1 MSSNKEFRLQ
11 VLKMTLETGSG
22 RTVDDPLDRADKFL
36 EWCMKE
42 DKPAATAAPK
52 ASTKNISKK

>member
-1 MSSNKEFRLQ
+1 MSSNKEFRFQ

-22 RTVDDPLDRADKFL
+22 RTVDDPMDRADKFL

-42 DKPAATAAPK
+42 DKPATTAAPK
-52 ASTKNISKK
+52 VSTKNAPKT